1 MKLTGFLRLIE
12 LLSSLNIFF
21 GQVELERTAEVWHPI
36 QVLAVVLDY
45 VIRHSSNPL
54 EFPRR
59 NQMNYLAIS
68 GIAWL
73 ATQFNRFDLI
83 ALI

>member
-21 GQVELERTAEVWHPI
+21 GQVELERPAEIRHPI
-36 QVLAVVLDY
+36 QVLAVILDY
-45 VIRHSSNPL
+45 VIRHSSYAL
-54 EFPRR
+54 ELPRR
-59 NQMNYLAIS
+59 NQVNYLAVS

-73 ATQFNRFDLI
+73 ATQFDGFDLI
-83 ALI
+83 TLI